1 MIKAAWSHIP
11 RQCGGGYGIPEDNE
25 IYIDQSLKDNPA
37 RARLVALHE
46 VAELYRPL
54 KDHADIDLMVIDQ
67 LDALQQLGLL

>member
-1 MIKAAWSHIP
+1 MKARWSVMP
-11 RQCGGGYGIPEDNE
+11 KSCGGGYGIPEDME
-25 IYIDQSLKDNPA
+25 VFIDQDIKDNPA

>member
-1 MIKAAWSHIP
+1 MKARWSKMP
-11 RQCGGGYGIPEDNE
+11 KSTGGGYGIPEDNE

-54 KDHADIDLMVIDQ
+54 KDHADIDLMVIAQ